1 MRPPS
6 PPAPLVQQCPK
17 GLVSAPGSV
26 TSGEALSSSYLND
39 HWSFLGPRFYCPTK
53 ALRRRHSLLFY
64 PVKGSEFKGRVVTG
78 TGSASRN
85 LKPLTDG
92 KPQSI
97 SMQWKIKHMFH
108 KLEARFFG
116 EKNRCVLWERSYAS
130 NRVFSLR
137 HVVFTQ
143 RNAKA
148 VSGPLGH
155 QNIRGPLGFTCSRPK
170 ITWWLVIFQERPF
183 C

>member
-39 HWSFLGPRFYCPTK
+39 HWSFLGPRFYCSTK

-130 NRVFSLR
+130 SRLFLR
-137 HVVFTQ
+137 HVVFTEKCQ
-143 RNAKA
+143 SRQWSCRTPEYK
-148 VSGPLGH
+148 
-155 QNIRGPLGFTCSRPK
+155 GPLGFTCSRPK
-170 ITWWLVIFQERPF
+170 ITWWLVIFEERPF